1 MFSCR
6 GPACGRRLAELCG
19 RAFVERQLTKH
30 DPRTLPCTVTQVSAG
45 AAANFVSFSLSKFA
59 RFLLQFRNIWLL
71 TVNQTEVIIRS
82 TAYFR
87 GCIQLSV
94 TTGSVLAKKLLRN
107 PRKIRDKIQTPQKEM
122 GPPKMAARFRISKW
136 SEPSELTCTTTFLK
150 VLLHDSFFLLLL
162 LLSLSTF
169 SILKRKQSLNELVLL
184 YIRCCYSFTK
194 HHGGLE
200 NFWLYYYIQP
210 YCNFINLKWQGHFM
224 TQNHFHQNNDKS
236 R

>member
-1 MFSCR
+1 MIVMFSCR
-6 GPACGRRLAELCG
+6 GPAGAAAVEYG

-94 TTGSVLAKKLLRN
+94 TTGSVLAKKLLRKSSKDQRQNTN
-107 PRKIRDKIQTPQKEM
+107 PTERNGTSQDGRALPHF
-122 GPPKMAARFRISKW
+122 KM
-136 SEPSELTCTTTFLK
+136 E
-150 VLLHDSFFLLLL
+150 
-162 LLSLSTF
+162 
-169 SILKRKQSLNELVLL
+169 
-184 YIRCCYSFTK
+184 
-194 HHGGLE
+194 
-200 NFWLYYYIQP
+200 
-210 YCNFINLKWQGHFM
+210 
-224 TQNHFHQNNDKS
+224 
-236 R
+236 